1 MGRDVV
7 LVTIGGTKK
16 KSNKHSK
23 EYRNKVQNSHRSKKK
38 NIKWKS
44 ESNIFLDKLVTE
56 FDIEQWEDAEKLFY
70 KDKKYM
76 TKKL

>member
-16 KSNKHSK
+16 NSNKHSK
-23 EYRNKVQNSHRSKKK
+23 EYRNKVQNSRRSKKK

-44 ESNIFLDKLVTE
+44 QSNIFLDKLVID